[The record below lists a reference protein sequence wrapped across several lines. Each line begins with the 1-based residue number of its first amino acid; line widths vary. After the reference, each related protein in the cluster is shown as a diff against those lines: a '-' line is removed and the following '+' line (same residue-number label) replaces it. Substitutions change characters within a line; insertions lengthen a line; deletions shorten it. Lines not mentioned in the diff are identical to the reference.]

1 MKKFCLIT
9 SVFAPYNKGGAETVV
24 NNIVSGF
31 KKNNQD
37 VFVITAGEF
46 NGFKSLWPRKFMENN
61 LVIYRFYPLNIFSYL
76 NINRYGNKP
85 FWRLIWHGF
94 DMFNLHS
101 YFVIKH
107 ILKQEKPEVVMTHM
121 LKGIGYLTVR
131 AIKNLGIKNIH
142 TLHEVQLATPSGL
155 ILKGE
160 ENSWQHNFFLT
171 KLYQTFNRW
180 LFNSPDVVISSSK
193 FLLDF
198 YNQRIFF
205 PHSKKIILTNPVNIS
220 IENQSRQSDLK
231 DRNKKG
237 FNFLFLGQVE
247 KYKGI
252 LLLINVFKKLLNE
265 TPATENLKLI
275 VVGAGSA
282 LNEAKQ
288 LAAHNPQIEF
298 MGYVPNQELGRIF
311 SLANATVVPS
321 LCYENSPTVIFESLS
336 YRVPVLAARIG
347 GIEFIKDDYNGFTFE
362 AGDEND
368 LLKILKFAWQNKN
381 RLTELFDQARESVKE
396 IGVENYI
403 KKLEDLI

>member
-24 NNIVSGF
+24 NNIVAGF
-31 KKNNQD
+31 KKDNQD
-37 VFVITAGEF
+37 IFVITSGEF
-46 NGFKSLWPRKFMENN
+46 QGLKSFWPRKYLENG
-61 LVIYRFYPLNIFSYL
+61 LTIYRFYPLNIFSYL
-76 NINRYGNKP
+76 NINNYGKKH

-101 YFVIKH
+101 YFMIKR

-121 LKGIGYLTVR
+121 LKGIGYLTCR
-131 AIKNLGIKNIH
+131 AVKSLRIKNIH

-171 KLYQTFNRW
+171 KFYQLFNRW
-180 LFNSPDVVISSSK
+180 LFKSPDIIISSSK

-198 YNQRIFF
+198 YNQRNFF
-205 PHSKKIILTNPVNIS
+205 PHSKKIILTNPVNIK
-220 IENQSRQSDLK
+220 IQDDKNIKAK
-231 DRNKKG
+231 DYNN
-237 FNFLFLGQVE
+237 FNFLFLGQIE

-252 LLLINVFKKLLNE
+252 LLLINVFKKMLKE
-265 TPATENLKLI
+265 TSGLEKRKLI
-275 VVGAGSA
+275 IVGVGSA
-282 LNEAKQ
+282 LREAQQ
-288 LAAHNPQIEF
+288 LAGNNSQIEF
-298 MGYVPNQELGRIF
+298 MGYVPNQELGQIF
-311 SLANATVVPS
+311 ALADATVVPS

-336 YRVPVLAARIG
+336 YGVPVLAARIG

-362 AGDEND
+362 AGDEAD
-368 LLKILKFAWQNKN
+368 LLKILKFVLQNKN
-381 RLTELFDQARESVKE
+381 RLAELSLNCCESVKE

-403 KKLEDLI
+403 KKLEELI